1 MSIAIVAYI
10 IFTTIN
16 VYGIQAAATFELFVT
31 VLAVI
36 GLLLFFFTAAPEFEV
51 ANLTKNALPNGWQ
64 GAFAAIPFAIWFFLA
79 IEGVANVAE
88 ETINP
93 QKNIMVGFGSA
104 LLTLVALCIL
114 TFTFSVGVN
123 GWETVVYASGSGEA
137 LDSPLPLALS
147 HIMGGNTIIFKIIS
161 FIGLFGLVASF
172 HGIILASGRATY
184 EFGRVRFA
192 PAFLGKISPRF
203 KTPANALI
211 ANSLIGIV
219 ALFTGKTGEIITI
232 ACFGALSLYMLSMI
246 SVIRLRRKFPD
257 MERPFKVP
265 FYPVTPIIALII
277 SIIAFTAITIY
288 NPMLALIY
296 FGILLGSYI
305 WFKLTYND

>member
-1 MSIAIVAYI
+1 
-10 IFTTIN
+10 
-16 VYGIQAAATFELFVT
+16 
-31 VLAVI
+31 
-36 GLLLFFFTAAPEFEV
+36 APEFKVE
-51 ANLTKNALPNGWQ
+51 NLTKNALPNGWQ

-93 QKNIMVGFGSA
+93 QKNIMIGFGSA
-104 LLTLVALCIL
+104 LLTLIALCIL

-123 GWETVVYASGSGEA
+123 GWETVVYQPGSGEA
-137 LDSPLPLALS
+137 SDSPLPLALS

-172 HGIILASGRATY
+172 HGIILAAGRATY

-211 ANSLIGIV
+211 INSLIGIV

-232 ACFGALSLYMLSMI
+232 ACFGALSLYILSMI
-246 SVIRLRRKFPD
+246 SVIRLRRNFPD

-265 FYPVTPIIALII
+265 LYPITPIIALII
-277 SIIAFTAITIY
+277 SIIAFIAITIY
-288 NPMLALIY
+288 NPILALIY

-305 WFKLTYND
+305 WFKLTHKD